1 MLSAKKMMRL
11 FPGLIRTHGEY
22 NPTNNT
28 HKFVQGPLTIQQ
40 YIDHIE
46 GRAALGIVPINE
58 DNKVQSGSLDIDDHK
73 KDKTKEPIPWSLEQ
87 YKKLTDKIKFLKLP
101 LTVFKSKS
109 GGAHCHLF
117 LDDWVSAKLAQDLM
131 NVFQYA
137 LGYEG
142 IEVFPKQ
149 TILNPGDSGSFINL
163 PYFNGNSR
171 VCINFDNEELNLDE
185 GLDYSIKRTVKLK
198 NCLKFFLLK
207 QGTRTQHRN
216 DRTWCAAAFLKKQY
230 PNQWEQKTKEY
241 NQLFNEPPLGEG
253 VGEDRSRL
261 EKTILKSHRN
271 KEYNK
276 QEDNQEE
283 PPQDFWEGF
292 NDPGTTDQESGNK
305 NKFPKLEI
313 ITGDNIFFSED
324 IPINFVIENI
334 LPEGMTILAALP
346 KIGKS
351 FFALQISLAVENA
364 LEVLGFKV
372 KEGRALYCAYEDNRG
387 RIKRRFK
394 TMGVK
399 PEDKKPDFI
408 FNSCSLTEGLE
419 DQIENWIKETPDA
432 QLVVIDTYA
441 KTLPKSNRRSFKE
454 RYEIDSQNLSG
465 LQRLALDYNISIL
478 IIHHTTK
485 GKLDDTFN
493 EISGSVGIQAIADT
507 LWVISSDRKKG
518 KDPILEITGRDIEQ
532 DAFQIGLDVNC
543 KWLNKGKPGENQES
557 EDQKQITNT
566 IKELDQGHGVYP
578 RDVVAHLSLNNTTE
592 IGNLKKRMKRMLEK
606 NELMKGQ
613 KHGQYKNLPF

>member
-1 MLSAKKMMRL
+1 MND
-11 FPGLIRTHGEY
+11 GL
-22 NPTNNT
+22 N
-28 HKFVQGPLTIQQ
+28 
-40 YIDHIE
+40 
-46 GRAALGIVPINE
+46 
-58 DNKVQSGSLDIDDHK
+58 
-73 KDKTKEPIPWSLEQ
+73 
-87 YKKLTDKIKFLKLP
+87 
-101 LTVFKSKS
+101 
-109 GGAHCHLF
+109 
-117 LDDWVSAKLAQDLM
+117 
-131 NVFQYA
+131 
-137 LGYEG
+137 
-142 IEVFPKQ
+142 
-149 TILNPGDSGSFINL
+149 
-163 PYFNGNSR
+163 
-171 VCINFDNEELNLDE
+171 
-185 GLDYSIKRTVKLK
+185 YSIKRTVKLK
-198 NCLKFFLLK
+198 NYLKYFLLK
-207 QGTRTQHRN
+207 QGSRTQHRN

-230 PNQWEQKTKEY
+230 PKEWEQKTKEY
-241 NQLFNEPPLGEG
+241 NQLFNEP
-253 VGEDRSRL
+253 SL
-261 EKTILKSHRN
+261 EVQELERTIFKSHRN

-283 PPQDFWEGF
+283 PPPNLFEGTDEYENYAF
-292 NDPGTTDQESGNK
+292 NNGSGVTDQESGNK

-324 IPINFVIENI
+324 VPINWVIENI

-351 FFALQISLAVENA
+351 WLALQIAIAVENA

-372 KEGRALYCAYEDNRG
+372 KKGRSLYCAYEDNRK

-394 TMGVK
+394 TKGVK
-399 PEDKKPDFI
+399 AEDKRPDFI
-408 FNSCSLTEGLE
+408 FKSCSLTEGLE
-419 DQIENWIKETPDA
+419 DQIEDWIKTTPGA

-441 KTLPKSNRRSFKE
+441 KTLPKSNKRNFKE

-465 LQRLALDYNISIL
+465 LQRIALDYNIAIL